1 MNTAKLSVADRK
13 QIIIDHLQGI
23 PNKYYEVKES
33 KNGVYRVY
41 KREVVN
47 EEEETQESQEASVST
62 AERSSRSEP
71 VVAPSPPTKQ
81 KRVSN
86 EDIISHLNNLVSNQ
100 NNSPQTQQIT
110 EVIEQRPSASQKG
123 FNYVEP
129 QPQRRRKLIL

>member
-1 MNTAKLSVADRK
+1 MNTAKLSAADRK

-47 EEEETQESQEASVST
+47 EEEETHEASE
-62 AERSSRSEP
+62 AP

-100 NNSPQTQQIT
+100 NNSPQAQQIT
-110 EVIEQRPSASQKG
+110 EVIEQRP
-123 FNYVEP
+123 

>member
-1 MNTAKLSVADRK
+1 MSTAKLSAADRK

-41 KREVVN
+41 KREIVN
-47 EEEETQESQEASVST
+47 EEEESHEASETSVST
-62 AERSSRSEP
+62 AERS
-71 VVAPSPPTKQ
+71 SPPTKQ

-110 EVIEQRPSASQKG
+110 EVIEQRP
-123 FNYVEP
+123 

>member
-1 MNTAKLSVADRK
+1 MSTAKLSAADRK

-47 EEEETQESQEASVST
+47 EEEETHESPETSVST

-71 VVAPSPPTKQ
+71 VVTPSLPTKQ
-81 KRVSN
+81 KRVTN

-100 NNSPQTQQIT
+100 NNSPQAQQIT
-110 EVIEQRPSASQKG
+110 EVIEQRP
-123 FNYVEP
+123 

>member
-1 MNTAKLSVADRK
+1 MNSAKLSAADRK

-47 EEEETQESQEASVST
+47 EEEETQETPVST
-62 AERSSRSEP
+62 AERSSLREP
-71 VVAPSPPTKQ
+71 VVAPSRPTKQ

-100 NNSPQTQQIT
+100 NNSPQAQQIT
-110 EVIEQRPSASQKG
+110 EVIEQRP
-123 FNYVEP
+123 

>member
-1 MNTAKLSVADRK
+1 MITAKLSAADRK

-47 EEEETQESQEASVST
+47 EEEETHESHEAPET
-62 AERSSRSEP
+62 P

-86 EDIISHLNNLVSNQ
+86 EDIISHLNNLVSYQ
-100 NNSPQTQQIT
+100 NNSPQAQQIT
-110 EVIEQRPSASQKG
+110 EVIEQTLSASQKG

-129 QPQRRRKLIL
+129 QLQRRRKLIF

>member
-1 MNTAKLSVADRK
+1 MSTAKLSAADRK

-47 EEEETQESQEASVST
+47 EEEETHEA
-62 AERSSRSEP
+62 P

-100 NNSPQTQQIT
+100 NNSPQSQQIT
-110 EVIEQRPSASQKG
+110 EVIEQRP
-123 FNYVEP
+123 

>member
-1 MNTAKLSVADRK
+1 MNSAKLSAADRK

-47 EEEETQESQEASVST
+47 EEEETQEAPET
-62 AERSSRSEP
+62 P
-71 VVAPSPPTKQ
+71 VVAHSPPTKQ

-100 NNSPQTQQIT
+100 NNSPQAQQIT
-110 EVIEQRPSASQKG
+110 EVIEQRP
-123 FNYVEP
+123 